1 MKIVVALDKFKG
13 SLTAPAACEIVRRA
27 LLTVHPG
34 AQIIVKPMADG
45 GDGTADALH
54 AALGGEWI
62 SQTVTGPLPTT
73 GRATLR
79 RGQRLKTDAT
89 ERVPPEESAVTA
101 RYLWLADSRR
111 AFIEMAQASG
121 LVLLQPAQRNPLLT
135 TTYGTGELIADAI
148 RRGADRI
155 WLAIGG
161 SATTDGGIGAAA
173 ALGWQFRDAQGQPV
187 APVGGELTR
196 IVSILPTPATN
207 YQPPI
212 TVEVLCDVDN
222 PLCGEHGAARVF
234 GPQKGATPAMVEQL
248 DNGLRHLAGI
258 VKAQLGKDILDLPG
272 AGAAGGLGGGAV
284 AFLNARLV
292 PGIETVMTASRLAE
306 DLAGADW
313 VITGEG
319 QFDEQSLRGKVVAG
333 VTTLAQK
340 HGVKVAVLAG
350 RVKLNES
357 DWRRAGISSA
367 HAIAP
372 AAMRTAEAMQRA
384 AELLAQAAGRILIMS
399 S

>member
-13 SLTAPAACEIVRRA
+13 SLTAPAACEIVRHT
-27 LLTVHPG
+27 LLAAHPA

-62 SQTVTGPLPTT
+62 SKRVTGPLP
-73 GRATLR
+73 A
-79 RGQRLKTDAT
+79 K
-89 ERVPPEESAVTA
+89 PSTA
-101 RYLWLADSRR
+101 RYLWLANERR
-111 AFIEMAQASG
+111 AFVEMAQASG
-121 LVLLQPAQRNPLLT
+121 LVLLQPADRNPLLT
-135 TTYGTGELIADAI
+135 TTYGTGELLADAI
-148 RRGADRI
+148 HRGAERI
-155 WLAIGG
+155 WLAVGG
-161 SATTDGGIGAAA
+161 SATTDGGIGAAT
-173 ALGWQFRDAQGQPV
+173 ALGWQFLDSAGQPV
-187 APVGGELTR
+187 NPVGGELAK
-196 IVSILPTPATN
+196 IVSIRPPPITN
-207 YQPPI
+207 HQSPI

-258 VKAQLGKDILDLPG
+258 VKEQLGKDILDVPG
-272 AGAAGGLGGGAV
+272 AGAAGGLGGGAI

-292 PGIETVMTASRLAE
+292 PGIETVMTASRLAA

-333 VTTLAQK
+333 VTALAQT

-350 RVKLNES
+350 RVKLAEA
-357 DWRRAGISSA
+357 DWRRAGIA
-367 HAIAP
+367 VAQAIAP
-372 AAMRTAEAMQRA
+372 ATLDTPRAMQQA
-384 AELLAQAAGRILIMS
+384 PELLAAAVRQLPIL
-399 S
+399 